1 MGARFLRERKG
12 PSVALRLHDLS
23 HVPELKVS
31 NMERRYASG
40 GDRRRRS
47 RSGRRASDPRVNWR
61 RLAWLFAAYA
71 VYVSVRSLPATVR
84 KIFQRTPAA

>member
-40 GDRRRRS
+40 GDRRRHS
-47 RSGRRASDPRVNWR
+47 RNGRRAGDPRVNWR
-61 RLAWLFAAYA
+61 RLAWLVAAYA
-71 VYVSVRSLPATVR
+71 VYVSLRSLPATVR
-84 KIFQRTPAA
+84 KMFQHTAAS